1 MGDMAWKIIRTE
13 EAHQA
18 ALSRLEEIFD
28 CKKGDDHFDEAELLV
43 MIIHKYEQE
52 NEPANINPDPI
63 EVIKYK
69 MQENSLR
76 NKDLVEVIGSKSK
89 VSEVLNKKRR
99 LTLEMIIK
107 LSKNLHIPTELLI
120 NEYELTEHK

>member
-52 NEPANINPDPI
+52 NEPAYINPDPI

-76 NKDLVEVIGSKSK
+76 NKDLVEIIGSKSK

-99 LTLEMIIK
+99 LTLEM
-107 LSKNLHIPTELLI
+107 NLNRPTLQL
-120 NEYELTEHK
+120 

>member
-1 MGDMAWKIIRTE
+1 MAWKIIRTE
-13 EAHQA
+13 EAYQS

-28 CKKGDDHFDEAELLV
+28 CKKGDEHYDEAELLV
-43 MIIHKYEQE
+43 MLIHKYEQE
-52 NEPANINPDPI
+52 NEPAYINPDPI

-76 NKDLVEVIGSKSK
+76 NKDLVEIIGSKSK
-89 VSEVLNKKRR
+89 VSEELNKKRR
-99 LTLEMIIK
+99 LTLEMIRK

-120 NEYELTEHK
+120 NEYELTEHR